1 LDAGAEARGPVLKS
15 ILTACVAAAAAVCA
29 AGTASA
35 EPMTFFG
42 YNLSASIQAAA
53 APSWQGSRKYSIFPS
68 GNVALDHPWE
78 FDDFYAPDDSAS
90 FALIN
95 TRIVQIGVAAAII
108 DSRGNSNELQGMRNI
123 GWAGEGGGFVN
134 IWPTPWLR
142 VRVEALKGVVAEDGL
157 LVNTGANF
165 VTHPGKFTLSAGPRF
180 SWADDRYMGTYF
192 GVTNGEALASPRF
205 NPYHAGSGPLSA
217 GVEAAL
223 EYKLRPRWR
232 LTLNG
237 NYDRLLDT
245 AADSPIVRQVGVA
258 NQLSVAGG
266 LRFMLN

>member
-1 LDAGAEARGPVLKS
+1 MGWNPGVGCTLERQRLELDAEPRGLILKA
-15 ILTACVAAAAAVCA
+15 ILTACALGAALFA
-29 AGTASA
+29 AGSASA
-35 EPMTFFG
+35 DPMTFFG

-68 GNVALDHPWE
+68 GNVTLGHPWQ

-108 DSRGNSNELQGMRNI
+108 DSRGNSHELQGMRNI

-157 LVNTGANF
+157 LVNTGANL
-165 VTHPGKFTLSAGPRF
+165 VAHPGRFTCRPAPASAGPTIGT
-180 SWADDRYMGTYF
+180 WA
-192 GVTNGEALASPRF
+192 PI
-205 NPYHAGSGPLSA
+205 SA
-217 GVEAAL
+217 
-223 EYKLRPRWR
+223 
-232 LTLNG
+232 
-237 NYDRLLDT
+237 
-245 AADSPIVRQVGVA
+245 
-258 NQLSVAGG
+258 
-266 LRFMLN
+266 